1 LTAAPRET
9 IICAVEQSAA
19 AGGSRPRGGCV
30 RDGKEHATTSGT
42 IQADR
47 QEGVWVVALHGEHD
61 ISTTPS
67 LRDELARVYESGSS
81 VVVDLTDVEFMD
93 STVLQG
99 ILYGRDFAEQESE
112 HRLVLVVPEGGAAR
126 RLLSL
131 TNLDR
136 LIATYPTCAEAVAA
150 LAT

>member
-1 LTAAPRET
+1 MRE
-9 IICAVEQSAA
+9 
-19 AGGSRPRGGCV
+19 
-30 RDGKEHATTSGT
+30 GKEHATTSGT
-42 IQADR
+42 IQAGR
-47 QEGVWVVALHGEHD
+47 QEGVWVLALHGEHD

-67 LRDELARVYESGSS
+67 LRDELARGSS
-81 VVVDLTDVEFMD
+81 VVVDLTGVEFMD

>member
-1 LTAAPRET
+1 MRE
-9 IICAVEQSAA
+9 
-19 AGGSRPRGGCV
+19 
-30 RDGKEHATTSGT
+30 GKEHATTSGT
-42 IQADR
+42 IQVGR
-47 QEGVWVVALHGEHD
+47 QEGVWVLALHGEHD

-99 ILYGRDFAEQESE
+99 ILYGRDFTEQEAE

-136 LIATYPTCAEAVAA
+136 LIASYPTCAEAVAA